1 MYFLKQK
8 NDKIEG
14 KSDKKRVMIASFV
27 FVWIANLFNHS
38 SLAKKLYVFQNK
50 KEMK

>member
-8 NDKIEG
+8 NDKIEE
-14 KSDKKRVMIASFV
+14 KFDKKRVMIASFV
-27 FVWIANLFNHS
+27 FVQIANLFNHAF
-38 SLAKKLYVFQNK
+38 LAKKLYVSQNK